1 MSKKLAALAAV
12 MTLLCVFAQSVFAD
26 IARPSVTD
34 SAGGIV
40 LVVLL
45 IAVLAVAVV
54 LIIRRIRKGR

>member
-1 MSKKLAALAAV
+1 MSKRIAALISV
-12 MTLLCVFAQSVFAD
+12 MTLLCVFAQAVFAD
-26 IARPSVTD
+26 IARPSVVE

-45 IAVLAVAVV
+45 IAVVAVAAV